1 MGHRAKVNRKAPP
14 NTSQIADHQENPSRT
29 PYRALALALPVALAL
44 PPPLALPLPLALAL
58 PLALPLALA
67 LALPVA
73 LPLPLPRLTQGGWRG
88 RSARRVMTPGECREQ
103 LQDLVQRMEALG
115 RYL

>member
-29 PYRALALALPVALAL
+29 PYWALALALPVAL
-44 PPPLALPLPLALAL
+44 PLPLPLT
-58 PLALPLALA
+58 LPLALA